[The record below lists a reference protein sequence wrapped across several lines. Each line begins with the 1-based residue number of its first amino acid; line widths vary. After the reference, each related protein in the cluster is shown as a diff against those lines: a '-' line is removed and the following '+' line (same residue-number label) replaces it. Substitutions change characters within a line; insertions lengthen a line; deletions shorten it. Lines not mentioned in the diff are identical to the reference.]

1 MADPLVYLW
10 PLGVSLFV
18 ALAFAWIVIRGF
30 RTGKLSQNRGGHIE
44 RERNPAMFWIVAIF
58 YMVSAV
64 VILAIAF
71 GNFWKPL
78 MGH

>member
-10 PLGVSLFV
+10 PLGMSAFV
-18 ALAFAWIVIRGF
+18 ALAFAWVLIRGF
-30 RTGKLSQNRGGHIE
+30 RTGKLSQRGGQID
-44 RERNPAMFWIVAIF
+44 RGRSPAMFWIVAAI
-58 YMVSAV
+58 YLVSGV